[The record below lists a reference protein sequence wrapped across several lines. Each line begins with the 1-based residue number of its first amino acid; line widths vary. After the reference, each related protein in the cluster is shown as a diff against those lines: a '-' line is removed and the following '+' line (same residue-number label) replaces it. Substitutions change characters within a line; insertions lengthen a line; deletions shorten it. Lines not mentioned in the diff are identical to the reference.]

1 MAGKD
6 PVKTK
11 ERLLDA
17 ATTVFVE
24 MGYRD
29 ATVAEICRRGGA
41 NISAVNYYFGS
52 KKALYREA
60 WLHAF
65 NEAMKAHPPDGGVGA
80 SASAEE
86 RLRGRVTAIMARIA
100 DEKCRDFA
108 ISQMELASPTGLLE
122 DLMRSELPP
131 LREKTRAV
139 VRELLGPGVS
149 EVQVQFCEV
158 CIVSMCVDLML
169 MRKNR
174 RGEGKDG
181 TFVHPTPMDD
191 LEAFADHVVKF
202 SLAGMAAIRDQA

>member
-1 MAGKD
+1 MAGRD

-17 ATTVFVE
+17 ATAVFVE

-29 ATVAEICRRGGA
+29 ATVAEICNRAEA

-65 NEAMKAHPPDGGVGA
+65 REAMQVHPPDGGVTA
-80 SASAEE
+80 AAPPEE
-86 RLRGRVTAIMARIA
+86 RLRGQVTAIMARIA

-108 ISQMELASPTGLLE
+108 ISQMELTNPTGLLE
-122 DLMRSELPP
+122 DLMRSELDP
-131 LREKTRAV
+131 LREKTLAV
-139 VRELLGPGVS
+139 VRELLGTHAS
-149 EVQVQFCEV
+149 DVQVQFCEV
-158 CIVSMCVDLML
+158 CILSMCVNPML
-169 MRKNR
+169 MKRNR
-174 RGEGKDG
+174 HGGGGKAA
-181 TFVHPTPMDD
+181 HPMDD

-202 SLAGMAAIRDQA
+202 SLAGMAAIRGQA